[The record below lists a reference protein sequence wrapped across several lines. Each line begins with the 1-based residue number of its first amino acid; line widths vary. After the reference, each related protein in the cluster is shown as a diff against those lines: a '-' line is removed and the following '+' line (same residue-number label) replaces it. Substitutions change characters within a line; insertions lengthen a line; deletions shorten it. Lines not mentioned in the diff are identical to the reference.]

1 MANTNIATSTF
12 SVTGSYQDVHIWSTL
27 TFREALKATLF
38 KRFLGTGKDA
48 IIMRITELEKNAG
61 DTVKY
66 DLLMQMGNAGV
77 TGDNRMRDNEE
88 ALTYY
93 QDSVKIDQ
101 LRNAHAFRRMSQQ
114 RTLHDLRMDAKGNLS
129 DWFAD
134 RYDTYM
140 FDYLCGNTSRSFAG
154 NTATAP
160 DGDHYVVSGDVA
172 NSGTIATDEAS
183 LGSNDQFQLADMD
196 YCKES
201 AKTLTPPLRPA
212 MIDGGEYYVVVL
224 HPYSVTDMR
233 LDVANSAYIT
243 WPSIQMY
250 ANQRGLKN
258 PIFDGSL
265 GVYNGMVIFE
275 STRIYSPTSNVRRN
289 LFLGSQAGVFAM
301 GNAYSKLAQ
310 ARMGGDNLMSWFEEV
325 DDYGN
330 EIGIAV
336 GSIFGMKATYF
347 NSKDYGK
354 MVITSYSA
362 SHAG

>member
-1 MANTNIATSTF
+1 MAITAFTHSSNQN
-12 SVTGSYQDVHIWSTL
+12 VNIWSTL
-27 TFREALKATLF
+27 TFREALKATMI
-38 KRFLGTGKDA
+38 KKFLGSGKNA
-48 IIMRITELEKNAG
+48 IIQRLTELEKNAG
-61 DTVKY
+61 DTIKY

-93 QDSVKIDQ
+93 QDSVIIDQ

-114 RTLHDLRMDAKGNLS
+114 RTLHDLRMDAKSNLA

-134 RYDTYM
+134 KYDTYM
-140 FDYLCGNTSRSFAG
+140 FDYLCGNTSRNFAG

-160 DGDHYVVSGDVA
+160 DTDHYVVSGDVA
-172 NSGTIATDEAS
+172 NSGTIATDESS
-183 LGSNDQFQLADMD
+183 LDSNDQFTLADMD

-201 AKTLTPPLRPA
+201 AKTMTPPIRPA

-243 WPSIQMY
+243 WPDIQMF
-250 ANQRGLKN
+250 ANKRGLQN

-265 GVYNGMVIFE
+265 GVYNNMVIYE
-275 STRIYSPTSNVRRN
+275 STRIYSPTSGVRRN
-289 LFLGSQAGVFAM
+289 VFLGAQAGVFAM

-310 ARMGGDNLMSWFEEV
+310 AKVGGDQMMSWFEEV

-330 EIGIAV
+330 EVGIAC
-336 GSIFGMKATYF
+336 GSIFGMKATRF
-347 NSKDYGK
+347 NSLDYGK
-354 MVITSYSA
+354 IVITSYSA